1 MAKYFNRLTEGL
13 LKINKR
19 VFYYV
24 SNLKYFP
31 FNRLTLKKG
40 QKLSK
45 SVKMLLNVT

>member
-1 MAKYFNRLTEGL
+1 MYQIYIIL
-13 LKINKR
+13 
-19 VFYYV
+19 
-24 SNLKYFP
+24 P